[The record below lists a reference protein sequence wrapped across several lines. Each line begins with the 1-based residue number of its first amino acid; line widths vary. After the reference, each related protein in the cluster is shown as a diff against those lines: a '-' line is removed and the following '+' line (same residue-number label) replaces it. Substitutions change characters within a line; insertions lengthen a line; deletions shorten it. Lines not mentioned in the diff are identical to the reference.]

1 MTRDEYGL
9 AYERGFDQTT
19 RLLCSKGV
27 PFDTAHDAAQSA
39 WAKGWEF
46 IGQLRDPGLV
56 TTWVNSIALNVYRSS
71 LRRKTQFLA
80 IWDIPV
86 RPQVNLAA
94 IDLSRLIEI
103 CRPKDRG
110 LLTQHFIYGF
120 DSGEIA
126 QRIGCTATAVRL
138 RLMRAR
144 RAVIERM
151 TRRRPQVAVAA
162 ICKRKRFALPACP

>member
-1 MTRDEYGL
+1 MKPMTRDEYGR

-39 WAKGWEF
+39 WVKGWEF
-46 IGQLRDPGLV
+46 IGQLRDPGRV
-56 TTWVNSIALNVYRSS
+56 TTWVNSIALNVYRNS
-71 LRRKTQFLA
+71 LRQTNRTLRV
-80 IWDIPV
+80 WDIPV
-86 RPQVNLAA
+86 EPQINVAA
-94 IDLSRLIEI
+94 IDLARVIEV

-120 DSGEIA
+120 DSAEIA
-126 QRIGCTATAVRL
+126 RRTGCTATAVRL

-144 RAVIERM
+144 RAVLDRITR
-151 TRRRPQVAVAA
+151 TRRTTVAA
-162 ICKRKRFALPACP
+162 A